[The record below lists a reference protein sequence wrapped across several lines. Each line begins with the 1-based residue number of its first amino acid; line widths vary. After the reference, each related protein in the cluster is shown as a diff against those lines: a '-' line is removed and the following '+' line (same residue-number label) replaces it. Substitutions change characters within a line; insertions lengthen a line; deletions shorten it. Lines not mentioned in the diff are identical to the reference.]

1 MSIQKQSFNIGLVAA
16 AFVLA
21 ACGVKEAKKSHEGSL
36 TLNSASYLVVE
47 SNALESASDSIS
59 GEGSVVF
66 VAPLIEDGNNFNLK
80 FELQDSGS
88 LSLIAGSDNK
98 LLQGLT
104 LTFSRNDSVLS
115 FETKVGDT
123 ASTSQ
128 DMGGIDATKQIAINI
143 DVHNDETPAH
153 ILVWKHDSTEEL
165 LIDTEESSASAGN
178 GQGNFWG
185 LALKKAKVAVAD
197 IRAATNEE

>member
-80 FELQDSGS
+80 FELQS
-88 LSLIAGSDNK
+88 
-98 LLQGLT
+98 
-104 LTFSRNDSVLS
+104 
-115 FETKVGDT
+115 
-123 ASTSQ
+123 
-128 DMGGIDATKQIAINI
+128 
-143 DVHNDETPAH
+143 
-153 ILVWKHDSTEEL
+153 ILKRV
-165 LIDTEESSASAGN
+165 
-178 GQGNFWG
+178 
-185 LALKKAKVAVAD
+185 
-197 IRAATNEE
+197 